1 MSYDDA
7 VQRCT
12 IKCTQE
18 RNVSKA
24 NIGRGVA
31 DSGDSKKLQ
40 VCRQHAS
47 GVSRAL
53 WPADMRHS
61 LATNRVA
68 QRRRKLVIR
77 EKWWARLLATIEA
90 STALTMAVIT
100 LFVGG
105 SMLAALLF
113 HTWWLLLFPVTIL
126 TILSLAITPQL
137 LIKLKQMRRIGVAQH
152 ARELRGT
159 PGRSAAPSIHR
170 SPETPI
176 PTSPL
181 VRELETFDLSQ
192 TGVEHFLESSGK
204 HNAIG
209 HRFHLEEDTSEG
221 NLEEMSQS

>member
-1 MSYDDA
+1 MS
-7 VQRCT
+7 R
-12 IKCTQE
+12 
-18 RNVSKA
+18 A
-24 NIGRGVA
+24 NMGGGVA
-31 DSGDSKKLQ
+31 DSGDSKKLR
-40 VCRQHAS
+40 VFRQHAS

-61 LATNRVA
+61 LATSRVA

-77 EKWWARLLATIEA
+77 EKWWTKLLTTIEA
-90 STALTMAVIT
+90 STVLTMGVIT

-105 SMLAALLF
+105 SMLATLLF
-113 HTWWLLLFPVTIL
+113 HRWWLLLFPATIL
-126 TILSLAITPQL
+126 TILSLAIMPQL
-137 LIKLKQMRRIGVAQH
+137 LIKLKQTRHMGVAQH

-159 PGRSAAPSIHR
+159 PGRFAPPSIRR

-176 PTSPL
+176 PTTPL

-204 HNAIG
+204 HNVVG